1 VLDRRPVPG
10 VTFAPGAMTRG
21 EVPWKHNPRIEGQE
35 ATRVLYDHIIVP
47 FDGSTRSREVADAAA
62 DLTTRLDSH
71 LVLLTSGDV
80 GNHEAL
86 SVVKGRAM
94 RMSDEKLDFWV
105 DAQRRPA
112 AAVAESVHYRPTSL
126 VAMHTHARTG
136 VDRAVFGSI
145 AEQVL
150 RATDVPVLLF
160 GPKWSARA
168 TFEVNEVVAAVDLST
183 LSDEVL
189 PLAATWSRGLQVPCT
204 LVHVP
209 PGGGRGR
216 HRHRDADTDHDAV
229 ERRLAALVAE
239 VRPYVMAVGFEVL
252 DDGDPAERLVARAAA
267 HAGSV
272 LVLATHNRAGLDRM
286 TSGSVTIA
294 VARSC
299 PAPVLVSRG
308 GLRSLGNVD

>member
-1 VLDRRPVPG
+1 
-10 VTFAPGAMTRG
+10 M
-21 EVPWKHNPRIEGQE
+21 
-35 ATRVLYDHIIVP
+35 LYDHIIVP
-47 FDGSTRSREVADAAA
+47 FDGSSRAREVADAAA
-62 DLTTRLDSH
+62 DLTTRLESH

-80 GNHEAL
+80 GNHDAV
-86 SVVKGRAM
+86 SVLKSRAM

-136 VDRAVFGSI
+136 VDRAVFGSV

-150 RATDVPVLLF
+150 RLTDVPVLLF
-160 GPKWSARA
+160 GPHWSAVS
-168 TFEVNEVVAAVDLST
+168 TFEVNEVAAAIDLSA

-189 PLAATWSRGLQVPCT
+189 PLSATWSQGLQVPCT

-209 PGGGRGR
+209 PAPGRSRR
-216 HRHRDADTDHDAV
+216 HHREAEPDRDAIG
-229 ERRLAALVAE
+229 RRLQSLVDQ
-239 VRPYVMAVGFEVL
+239 VRPYVTAVDYEVL
-252 DDGDPAERLVARAAA
+252 DGGDPAERLVAWASA
-267 HAGSV
+267 HPGAV

-294 VARSC
+294 VVRSC
-299 PAPVLVSRG
+299 PTPVLVSRG
-308 GLRSLGNVD
+308 GLRSFGSVD